1 MNKQYKKELEQA
13 KANLADIQERGADAL
28 GSWDEFE
35 RTIFTPE
42 ELAQSDLRVAL
53 MGEMIRARNERGITQ
68 RKLEELSG
76 VRQPV
81 IARMETGRQSPSL
94 DTVMK
99 LLTAMGKTLAV
110 VDMPQNTQRPHDSN
124 Q

>member
-1 MNKQYKKELEQA
+1 MNKQHKQALEQA
-13 KANLADIQERGADAL
+13 KANLADARERGADAL
-28 GSWDEFE
+28 GDFDEFME
-35 RTIFTPE
+35 QITSPE
-42 ELAQSDLRVAL
+42 ERAQIALRAAL
-53 MGEMIRARNERGITQ
+53 ICEMTKARNERGVTQ

-99 LLTAMGKTLAV
+99 LLTSLGKTLQI
-110 VDMPQNTQRPHDSN
+110 VDLPQNTQPRT
-124 Q
+124 